1 MNNFSILNRRGQ
13 AALVDSLFFIAIV
26 SIVCTGLFYFT
37 INYGTS
43 TETLLNSFYASDFSM
58 DSLKVIS
65 YVNVMRDG
73 TGVSSQSVSG
83 AGANPAQFDYMLA
96 MIKEDYARNREVS
109 FQTKT
114 AIANTIHS
122 VLKPFDDS
130 TDYVFYIKREGGDVS
145 GKQFLAFIIATRKC
159 TGDCCDG
166 ECTPTPGDPQL
177 SVERT
182 YYACNPAQENVM
194 QKFVYPY
201 VGRVDSAVG
210 RIALSDFAGNYT
222 YYLMGID
229 LWVAKKTK
237 ATDDIVSKS
246 EETDPAL
253 RESDFDCNR
262 IPITPVAGA
271 P

>member
-1 MNNFSILNRRGQ
+1 MNKLFLLNQRGQ

-43 TETLLNSFYASDFSM
+43 TETLLNSFYSSDFAM

-73 TGVSSQSVSG
+73 TGVSSQSVMG
-83 AGANPAQFDYMLA
+83 TATNPAQFDYMLA
-96 MIKEDYARNREVS
+96 MIKEDYARNKEVS

-130 TDYVFYIKREGGDVS
+130 IDYVYYIKREGGDAS

-166 ECTPTPGDPQL
+166 VCTPTPGDPQL

-182 YYACNPAQENVM
+182 YYACNPSQENVM
-194 QKFVYPY
+194 QKFIFPY

-210 RIALSDFAGNYT
+210 RIALSDFTGNYT

-262 IPITPVAGA
+262 ITITPTVPA